1 MFLDDDRI
9 LHPKPGG
16 GGGGGGFVGKDK
28 SLTEGTK
35 TFSQG
40 SAPKPTPKPIINSAP
55 PKSTPPK
62 KR

>member
-1 MFLDDDRI
+1 MFLDDDRC
-9 LHPKPGG
+9 LYPKP

-35 TFSQG
+35 TFSQD
-40 SAPKPTPKPIINSAP
+40 SAKPTPKPIINSAP